1 MQASSSNIPFQ
12 VTHGCLVAS
21 LHGVVD
27 DSHLIDFQNQILREV
42 KTILVKGVVLDMSQ
56 VRVIDDI
63 TFGRLIQV
71 SDSLKML
78 GSTVTY
84 CGFQPAV
91 VAALVHFDADISRV
105 QAFYNLESAVSYLN
119 EKFSEQVSGFEED
132 EDEVEKSADEVEKSA
147 EVDEPNE

>member
-12 VTHGCLVAS
+12 VTHGCLVAA
-21 LHGVVD
+21 LHGVID
-27 DSHLIDFQNQILREV
+27 DSQLGDFQNRILQEA
-42 KTILVKGVVLDMSQ
+42 KTTMVKGVVLDMSQ
-56 VRVIDDI
+56 VQVIDDI

-84 CGFQPAV
+84 CGFQPAA

-105 QAFYNLESAVSYLN
+105 QAFYNLESAISYLN
-119 EKFSEQVSGFEED
+119 EKFNEQVSGFEEG
-132 EDEVEKSADEVEKSA
+132 EDEVEKSA
-147 EVDEPNE
+147 EVDKPDE